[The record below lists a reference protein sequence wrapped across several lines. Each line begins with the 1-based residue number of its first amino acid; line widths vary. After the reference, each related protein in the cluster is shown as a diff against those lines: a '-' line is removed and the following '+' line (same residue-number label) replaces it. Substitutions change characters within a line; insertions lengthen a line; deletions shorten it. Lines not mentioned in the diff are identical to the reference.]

1 MHYRFPSLKTET
13 HSTSFLKNHSWKF
26 ERPYGAYGIQRNS
39 GCFPRSALR
48 FSWALWP
55 LPPGAFAE
63 RLDQIFIRFGGPKTH
78 GALRARSRIPISMV
92 RQALKG
98 EGMNSSPVRC
108 LLLACGNTLRSD
120 DGVGPWLAAWAE
132 ERFRT
137 EARVSILSRQQ
148 WTPELAQELLARSPS
163 FLSIVRQARHLVQ
176 SACFESRRPSAFKAW
191 PPIIWARRNC
201 SPARE
206 LYASLPSNAQLLTVG
221 AGSTELGEEFSDQ
234 VKAALPAACTLLKK
248 R

>member
-26 ERPYGAYGIQRNS
+26 ERPYGAYGIQS

-48 FSWALWP
+48 FSWAIIGRSLR
-55 LPPGAFAE
+55 E
-63 RLDQIFIRFGGPKTH
+63 RLPSGSIRFSS
-78 GALRARSRIPISMV
+78 ALVGRRPMSTQARSRIPISMV

-148 WTPELAQELLARSPS
+148 WTPELARTLLARSPS

-201 SPARE
+201 S
-206 LYASLPSNAQLLTVG
+206 ASHANSTLPFPRTHN
-221 AGSTELGEEFSDQ
+221 
-234 VKAALPAACTLLKK
+234 C
-248 R
+248 